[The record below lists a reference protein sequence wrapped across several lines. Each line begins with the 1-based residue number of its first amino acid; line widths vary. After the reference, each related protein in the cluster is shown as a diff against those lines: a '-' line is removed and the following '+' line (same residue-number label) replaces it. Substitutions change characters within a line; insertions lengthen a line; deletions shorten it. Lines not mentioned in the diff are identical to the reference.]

1 MEEHR
6 AVRVAGCHQHR
17 VAEPEAVV
25 LRPRADELHAI
36 TGRGEFEL
44 HARISAAGLDVADR
58 AVGVQVRARAAIEIL
73 VRVIRVD

>member
-1 MEEHR
+1 M
-6 AVRVAGCHQHR
+6 AGCYEHR

-36 TGRGEFEL
+36 TRRRELEL
-44 HARISAAGLDVADR
+44 HARIAAAGLDMADR
-58 AVGVQVRARAAIEIL
+58 AVGVQVGARAAIEIL